1 MVEGVSSDIPSKS
14 KGYQLDILNS
24 LGRKLTMHH
33 LETLFVFNCTT
44 AFIGSHNPLL
54 RTTLLFSQVSLR

>member
-24 LGRKLTMHH
+24 LGRKLIMHH

-54 RTTLLFSQVSLR
+54 HTSFFTSQLK